1 MKPRTLSRMQRRKKL
16 RSWKRLQSRPVKVQL
31 PSLRARIRTALI
43 LLSTPIRLQLSR
55 SPKRRNQDGKHTE

>member
-1 MKPRTLSRMQRRKKL
+1 MKPRTLSRMQQRKML
-16 RSWKRLQSRPVKVQL
+16 RSWKRLRSRPVKIQL
-31 PSLRARIRTALI
+31 PNLRARIRTALI